1 MRKALFRFFQL
12 SCASFV
18 TNFGLTLGL
27 HEWGQM
33 PAAAA
38 FAMALAAVLVLNFV
52 GMRWYI
58 YETPTGALWH
68 QFWLYLCSACG
79 FRAAEYGAFLLWH
92 TWHGSDYRL
101 AVVGI
106 TVISAAL
113 KFFYYRLLFE
123 RRGRLPM
130 ARPASHTV
138 PYTSAASAT
147 DRE

>member
-33 PAAAA
+33 PEAAA

-52 GMRWYI
+52 VMRWYI
-58 YETPTGALWH
+58 YETPTG
-68 QFWLYLCSACG
+68 
-79 FRAAEYGAFLLWH
+79 
-92 TWHGSDYRL
+92 
-101 AVVGI
+101 
-106 TVISAAL
+106 AL

-123 RRGRLPM
+123 RRGRLP
-130 ARPASHTV
+130 AVSQIFLGRPFEV
-138 PYTSAASAT
+138 
-147 DRE
+147 